1 MENSS
6 LEYIDQICGIYGDQ
20 YDDREEDSRLQGDS
34 WQPGVKAQHKS
45 ISAFQHELKEIYGIM
60 LSRTKIQKIL
70 ISGGRWTTERS
81 REIWRLFDEYAHQ
94 AKQKVNR
101 KTISRIIRK
110 IAREL
115 DISPVSVS
123 INLPYQKTVYD
134 LEEKTENARR
144 IDEYRKK
151 KNETHQR
158 NL

>member
-1 MENSS
+1 
-6 LEYIDQICGIYGDQ
+6 
-20 YDDREEDSRLQGDS
+20 
-34 WQPGVKAQHKS
+34 
-45 ISAFQHELKEIYGIM
+45 M

-144 IDEYRKK
+144 IDE
-151 KNETHQR
+151 
-158 NL
+158 